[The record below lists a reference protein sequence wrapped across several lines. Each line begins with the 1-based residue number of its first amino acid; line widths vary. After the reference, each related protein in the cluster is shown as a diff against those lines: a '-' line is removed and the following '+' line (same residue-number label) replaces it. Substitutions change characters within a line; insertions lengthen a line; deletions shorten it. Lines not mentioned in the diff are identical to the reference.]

1 MANIKSIFQH
11 VSVCIPVVN
20 PPSGS
25 TSQLNCQWFW
35 LLGFQSVPVA
45 QACITLYSF
54 YSLPH
59 ALLCTRHLF
68 VWYLRFFLLALPW
81 GFVIGFLQFIG
92 YYFTFAQKFKF
103 QCDWCMGSL
112 GACGRVAGSACH
124 VGGLTLMYI
133 MGFRLQGECWACFSW
148 VPNLHLWRIVLKKR
162 VLLLKW
168 ILFSVVVLKWQ
179 HCASVLSY
187 ALHLRNHAKHNLFY
201 IPLVCRLIVCL
212 SQVCH
217 LAYHSSCSAKKQD
230 NSSKYTCT

>member
-1 MANIKSIFQH
+1 MVYRLINHTGCWKNTTYEFFEFLSFCWHQLWLTLRASF
-11 VSVCIPVVN
+11 SMSLYAFLWLASA
-20 PPSGS
+20 PSGS
-25 TSQLNCQWFW
+25 TSKLNCQWFW

-59 ALLCTRHLF
+59 TLLCTRHLF
-68 VWYLRFFLLALPW
+68 VWYLRFFLLALPS

-124 VGGLTLMYI
+124 VGGLTWMYI
-133 MGFRLQGECWACFSW
+133 MGFRLQGKCWACFPW
-148 VPNLHLWRIVLKKR
+148 VLNLHSWRIVLKKR

-179 HCASVLSY
+179 HCASMLSY
-187 ALHLRNHAKHNLFY
+187 ALHLRNHA
-201 IPLVCRLIVCL
+201 
-212 SQVCH
+212 S
-217 LAYHSSCSAKKQD
+217 
-230 NSSKYTCT
+230 T